1 MTKERWSTV
10 LFMGV
15 LFLLIGTP
23 FYKVGFPLWIGV
35 VVSAIGAF
43 GLAFKGERPIKINPF
58 VFLVTAFFAMEF
70 IWILFVQDQDN
81 AFKNLLLKSSLL
93 IIPWSLLAV
102 NHGFNKKKF
111 HVLFG
116 SFFLSSII
124 SGIVHFIFALRQTI
138 ENERLMIFYQD
149 LSQWVHPG
157 YFGILIALAIIVGLA
172 IKYDSSP
179 FLRFISKWIKPIGV
193 VFLIAFLFL
202 LSARMQIIAMIG
214 IMLFYGTTLFFRKPE
229 RQKAILYSIILLILA
244 GSSSAILF
252 KHNKRISIL
261 YYGLQDLSME
271 PGQYLNSLE
280 TRLILWDIG
289 LETALERPLLGHGT
303 ASTKTLITQKAEAIG
318 HTQIVE
324 KNMGVHNEFLDAWI
338 TKGVLGLLLLVIMIV
353 HPFFQAIKNQNH
365 FLVSVLILFG
375 LTLLTESALEREMG
389 VVLFA
394 TFVPLSMLYHQI
406 KVNVGS

>member
-1 MTKERWSTV
+1 
-10 LFMGV
+10 
-15 LFLLIGTP
+15 
-23 FYKVGFPLWIGV
+23 
-35 VVSAIGAF
+35 
-43 GLAFKGERPIKINPF
+43 
-58 VFLVTAFFAMEF
+58 
-70 IWILFVQDQDN
+70 
-81 AFKNLLLKSSLL
+81 
-93 IIPWSLLAV
+93 
-102 NHGFNKKKF
+102 
-111 HVLFG
+111 
-116 SFFLSSII
+116 
-124 SGIVHFIFALRQTI
+124 
-138 ENERLMIFYQD
+138 MIFYQD

-214 IMLFYGTTLFFRKPE
+214 IMLFYGTTLLFRKTG
-229 RQKAILYSIILLILA
+229 RQKAILYSIILLVLA
-244 GSSSAILF
+244 GSSSAVLF

-261 YYGLQDLSME
+261 YDGLQELSME
-271 PGQYLNSLE
+271 PGQYLNSVE
-280 TRLILWDIG
+280 TRLILWDLG
-289 LETALERPLLGHGT
+289 LEIALERPLLGHGT

-338 TKGVLGLLLLVIMIV
+338 TKGVLGLLLLVMMIV

-389 VVLFA
+389 VILFA

>member
-1 MTKERWSTV
+1 M
-10 LFMGV
+10 
-15 LFLLIGTP
+15 
-23 FYKVGFPLWIGV
+23 
-35 VVSAIGAF
+35 
-43 GLAFKGERPIKINPF
+43 
-58 VFLVTAFFAMEF
+58 
-70 IWILFVQDQDN
+70 
-81 AFKNLLLKSSLL
+81 
-93 IIPWSLLAV
+93 

-116 SFFLSSII
+116 SFFLSSIL

-149 LSQWVHPG
+149 LSQWGHPG

-271 PGQYLNSLE
+271 PGQYLNSVE

-324 KNMGVHNEFLDAWI
+324 KNMGVHTEFLDAWI
-338 TKGVLGLLLLVIMIV
+338 TKWVLGLLLLVIMIV